1 MSEGSENT
9 GQISVAELLARNG
22 QQVESRGG
30 RRRRGVAGG
39 ITVAELTGEI
49 PVVRDRPEP
58 PEPPAPAPVVVAV
71 PEPAPAPAVVEP
83 ASPVAVELPAT
94 PEAAPKPAAAPK
106 SESALKFEAAL
117 RSGAAPKAEPPAPA
131 VPAPPV
137 AAPKPEVVAKP
148 VAAPKSESALK
159 FEAALNSKA
168 APKVE
173 APAKTETAARREAA
187 ARPET
192 AAMPLTA
199 AMPQMRTITPAAS
212 RAATPTAP
220 AEEDHTQAIP
230 ALDKAVLAKADAARK
245 SGPAKSGAATGK
257 AATEKPAAKALGNSA
272 RTAGAFTPFA
282 GSEPALLSGAS
293 PQDEPLRKSGAG
305 RTARNETLDDA
316 RAQVH
321 TTGEFPRITDADGG
335 HRSRR
340 GKSADDAAPEAEADT
355 AADDSAFD
363 ESEAAEG
370 SPARQWA
377 VLAGQALV
385 AVVAG
390 GLLFKGFETLWE
402 MLPWVALVLAVLV
415 IAGLVA
421 VVRILRQTDDMVSLL
436 IAVIVGVFVTI
447 GPLAFVLSSS

>member
-58 PEPPAPAPVVVAV
+58 PEPPAPAPAPEPVVVAV

-83 ASPVAVELPAT
+83 APPVAVELPAT
-94 PEAAPKPAAAPK
+94 PEAAPKPVAAPK

-117 RSGAAPKAEPPAPA
+117 RSGAAPKAEPTAPA
-131 VPAPPV
+131 VPA
-137 AAPKPEVVAKP
+137 AKPEVVAKP

-168 APKVE
+168 VPKVE
-173 APAKTETAARREAA
+173 TPAKTETAARREAA

-245 SGPAKSGAATGK
+245 SGPAKSGAAAEK
-257 AATEKPAAKALGNSA
+257 AAAEKPAAKALGNSA

-321 TTGEFPRITDADGG
+321 TTGEFPRITDADEGR
-335 HRSRR
+335 RSRR
-340 GKSADDAAPEAEADT
+340 GKSADDAAPQAEADS
-355 AADDSAFD
+355 AADDSGSD
-363 ESEAAEG
+363 DGEAAEG

>member
-58 PEPPAPAPVVVAV
+58 PEPPTPTPTPTPVPIV
-71 PEPAPAPAVVEP
+71 PEPAPSPAPVEP
-83 ASPVAVELPAT
+83 TSSAPVEVPAT
-94 PEAAPKPAAAPK
+94 PEVAP
-106 SESALKFEAAL
+106 
-117 RSGAAPKAEPPAPA
+117 
-131 VPAPPV
+131 
-137 AAPKPEVVAKP
+137 KP

-159 FEAALNSKA
+159 FEAALRSSTAPEAAPAPAVPVPPVTAPRPEAVAKPAAAPKSASALKIEAALNSKG

-173 APAKTETAARREAA
+173 TPAKTDTG
-187 ARPET
+187 
-192 AAMPLTA
+192 AMPQTA
-199 AMPQMRTITPAAS
+199 AMPQMRTITPAAPL
-212 RAATPTAP
+212 AATPTAP

-245 SGPAKSGAATGK
+245 SGPAKGGSAAAGT
-257 AATEKPAAKALGNSA
+257 AATERPAAKAPGNAA

-282 GSEPALLSGAS
+282 GSEPVLLSGAS
-293 PQDEPLRKSGAG
+293 SQDEPLRNTGAG
-305 RTARNETLDDA
+305 RTARNESLDDA

-335 HRSRR
+335 RRSRR
-340 GKSADDAAPEAEADT
+340 GKSADDVEPEASADDT
-355 AADDSAFD
+355 ASDDD
-363 ESEAAEG
+363 GEVAEG

>member
-58 PEPPAPAPVVVAV
+58 PEPPAPAPV

-94 PEAAPKPAAAPK
+94 PEAAPKPVAAPK

-117 RSGAAPKAEPPAPA
+117 RSGAAPKAEPTAPA

-173 APAKTETAARREAA
+173 TPAKTETAARREAA

-212 RAATPTAP
+212 RAAAPTAP

-245 SGPAKSGAATGK
+245 SGPAKSG

-335 HRSRR
+335 RRSRR
-340 GKSADDAAPEAEADT
+340 GKSADDAAPEAEADS
-355 AADDSAFD
+355 AADDPGFD
-363 ESEAAEG
+363 DSEAAEG